1 MTPDVYR
8 EVVKALAYG
17 KSTAEICSIM
27 GVSEKDVN
35 SIPRVAID
43 CKREELKGK
52 GYIR

>member
-1 MTPDVYR
+1 MTSDIYR

-17 KSTAEICSIM
+17 KSTAEVCSIM

-35 SIPRVAID
+35 SIPRAEIER
-43 CKREELKGK
+43 KREELKGR